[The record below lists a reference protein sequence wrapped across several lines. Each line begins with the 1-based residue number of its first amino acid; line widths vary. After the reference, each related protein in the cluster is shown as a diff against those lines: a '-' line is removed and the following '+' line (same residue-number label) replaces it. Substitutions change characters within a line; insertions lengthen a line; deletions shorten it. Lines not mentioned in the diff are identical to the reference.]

1 MLSPRP
7 EKRCTTESTSRRL
20 PAISF
25 SRACLSPARARSR
38 SVFVSALFRTG
49 SSAVFTPQ
57 ISTFPCIKE
66 NSTPENKSGVSISR
80 RGKKH
85 TAALFPGGGAFALD
99 FFKKA

>member
-7 EKRCTTESTSRRL
+7 EKRCTTLSTSRRL

-57 ISTFPCIKE
+57 ISTFPCIKGKPT
-66 NSTPENKSGVSISR
+66 SENKGGVSISR
-80 RGKKH
+80 ASGKD
-85 TAALFPGGGAFALD
+85 TAGFLLSTF
-99 FFKKA
+99 